1 MAKTK
6 EMKQTVLIDLNELGL
21 FNGLGDNSI
30 WISEEVDCDL
40 FETIAADTGV
50 EEHLLKPTLNTAR
63 YLEAITD
70 LYIAILDNK
79 LNRDEFEDE
88 FVVELV
94 SADSIQIKWT
104 GENAEER
111 FEAFLSEV
119 DATYQDHNNPR
130 AAFELFEVYEE
141 EGYSLEQSFYE
152 FKTQSDEVVAYSKV
166 SGKYFLANAISV
178 ADTKEL
184 FNKVSYLDKYFGYDE
199 DGYEEIEDH
208 LWGDVGQEFNPTEV
222 LLPNLAMELEIT
234 SFEVIADLLY
244 MLHSRYDRLSR
255 TSLIALDQT
264 IQVLSLVMEDYP
276 YDIIV
281 DKDTV
286 TFSLKEG
293 QEIIYDAEHSP
304 ITFTIEEE

>member
-30 WISEEVDCDL
+30 WISEEVDYDL

-94 SADSIQIKWT
+94 SADSIQIEWT

-111 FEAFLSEV
+111 FEALLSEI
-119 DATYQDHNNPR
+119 DTTYQDHSNPR
-130 AAFELFEVYEE
+130 AAFELFNVYEE

-152 FKTQSDEVVAYSKV
+152 FKTQSDEAVAYSRV
-166 SGKYFLANAISV
+166 SGKYFLANTISV
-178 ADTKEL
+178 ANVKEL
-184 FNKVSYLDKYFGYDE
+184 FNK
-199 DGYEEIEDH
+199 
-208 LWGDVGQEFNPTEV
+208 
-222 LLPNLAMELEIT
+222 
-234 SFEVIADLLY
+234 FEVIADLLY
-244 MLHSRYDRLSR
+244 MLDYKYDRLPR
-255 TSLIALDQT
+255 ANLIALDQT
-264 IQVLSLVMEDYP
+264 IQVLSLSVEDYP
-276 YDIIV
+276 YDITV
-281 DKDTV
+281 DNNSV

-293 QEIIYDAEHSP
+293 QEAIYDAEHSP
-304 ITFTIEEE
+304 ITFIIEEE